1 MAGPKR
7 PWMAAGALLMLSLIA
22 GCGAQYRT
30 VVTPVSTSGPAA
42 QLNSYAVV
50 VTAPCTPASLTLPSA
65 TSTACSS
72 ASATGNY
79 GDVTLLNYSGD
90 TIVDQALLGPNP
102 VAFALDGS
110 ATYGHTLNADKTLS
124 SFAPSTSLET
134 KDIQRSTLN
143 TSATVG
149 NFLAFNSSS
158 FYLIDKGA
166 NAVDYLSGT
175 VPAIQQVVSFANTG
189 TTGLVN
195 LVGANSV
202 QRVYAISQFTGA
214 ASADCTTPSSVT
226 VSGAVSAIDTSTN
239 TIIGSPIPVGVCP
252 VYGIMSADGRRTF
265 ILNRGSGTISVID
278 SQKNV
283 TDTAHPTIN
292 LGGTSG
298 PVYAEFIPNT
308 NYLVTA
314 NYDDNSIS
322 VIKVGLD
329 VYGNDASDFG
339 TVVAHITD
347 PSFNKPASLT
357 VLADGSRLYVA
368 NQGSGV
374 LQSDNVTVKGTVSV
388 VNLTTYSVNK
398 ILSVYGSPRTVV
410 SAQDAIY
417 GKVYVSAPDTKFCT
431 IIRTDEDI
439 VSTAVLMPGYGVDV
453 RMTQTAYKSTNRI
466 LSSRIPGAGLP

>member
-30 VVTPVSTSGPAA
+30 VVTPVSTSGPPS
-42 QLNSYAVV
+42 QINSYAVV
-50 VTAPCTPASLTLPSA
+50 VTAPCTNASLTLPTATA
-65 TSTACSS
+65 TSCSS

-102 VAFALDGS
+102 IAFALDGS
-110 ATYGHTLNADKTLS
+110 STYGHTLNADKTLS
-124 SFAPSTSLET
+124 SFAPSTNLET
-134 KDIQRSTLN
+134 KDIQRSTLS
-143 TSATVG
+143 TTGTVG

-158 FYLIDKGA
+158 FYLIDTAA
-166 NAVDYLSGT
+166 NSVDFLSGA
-175 VPAIQQVVSFANTG
+175 VPAIQQTVAFANTG
-189 TTGLVN
+189 TSGLIN

-202 QRVYAISQFTGA
+202 QRIYAISQFA
-214 ASADCTTPSSVT
+214 NSASGDCSNPSGVT
-226 VSGAVSAIDTSTN
+226 ATGAVSGIDTSTN
-239 TIIGSPIPVGVCP
+239 TIIGSPISVGVCP
-252 VYGIMSADGRRTF
+252 VYGIMSSDGRRVF
-265 ILNRGSGTISVID
+265 VLNRGSGTISVID

-283 TDTAHPTIN
+283 ADSAHPTIN
-292 LGGTSG
+292 LGASSG

-322 VIKVGLD
+322 VVKVGLD

-339 TVVAHITD
+339 TVVAKITD
-347 PSFNKPASLT
+347 ASLNKPSSLT

-368 NQGSGV
+368 NEGSGV
-374 LQSDNVTVKGTVSV
+374 LQSDNITVKGTVSV

-398 ILSVYGSPRTVV
+398 VLSVYGSPRTLV
-410 SAQDAIY
+410 SAQDAIF
-417 GKVYVSAPDTKFCT
+417 GKVYVSAPDTKYCT

-439 VSTAVLMPGYGVDV
+439 VSTAILMPGYGVDV
-453 RMTQTAYKSTNRI
+453 RMTRTSSSLTNRI
-466 LSSRIPGAGLP
+466 LSSRLPGSGQP